1 MSPKKELHKW
11 QERERQRR
19 KTDNKKNERGNRVA
33 IWKCLSLP
41 LFIGSSVL
49 FSSSLFVSSFPSVP
63 SYFNFFFLVFS
74 LSFSAFLEGSLCVP
88 WLFFALLPSDVQRPC
103 HRVSLSKERKER
115 PLATPDLHLVSSALK
130 LFYFY
135 FCLPV
140 AIPSGEPFACIY
152 LYERH
157 WLPSTFDRFNRSVRR
172 RFPVDRALMGEYST
186 VKFQLISC
194 SVSTL
199 VPRLFLLAP
208 SLPWEYPRQNTRFH
222 ISGTYD
228 KRMTRYYNGV
238 CAALLINF

>member
-1 MSPKKELHKW
+1 MSL
-11 QERERQRR
+11 
-19 KTDNKKNERGNRVA
+19 T
-33 IWKCLSLP
+33 
-41 LFIGSSVL
+41 
-49 FSSSLFVSSFPSVP
+49 SSLYRFLGSLLFFALRIFVSFGSLLFQL
-63 SYFNFFFLVFS
+63 FFLVFS

>member
-1 MSPKKELHKW
+1 MSL
-11 QERERQRR
+11 
-19 KTDNKKNERGNRVA
+19 T
-33 IWKCLSLP
+33 
-41 LFIGSSVL
+41 
-49 FSSSLFVSSFPSVP
+49 SSLYRFLGSLLFFALRIFVSFGSLLFQL
-63 SYFNFFFLVFS
+63 FFLVFS

-186 VKFQLISC
+186 VKFELISC